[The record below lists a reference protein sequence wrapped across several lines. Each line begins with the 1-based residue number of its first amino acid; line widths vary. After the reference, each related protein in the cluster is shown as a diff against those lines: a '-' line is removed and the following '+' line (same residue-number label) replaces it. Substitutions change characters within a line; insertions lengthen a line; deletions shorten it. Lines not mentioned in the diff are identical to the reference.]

1 MSNALFGMGI
11 EDVFLPFRA
20 DFSPLT
26 DDVGISL
33 SNVIISSLSRIIHDT
48 PCILDI
54 PTELLEMGLGWNR
67 RWRRQCNDN
76 QIGMN

>member
-33 SNVIISSLSRIIHDT
+33 SNVSTSQSYRIIHNPFFSQIYQQSYLKWD
-48 PCILDI
+48 LDGTAAGVVNAMTI
-54 PTELLEMGLGWNR
+54 KLV
-67 RWRRQCNDN
+67 
-76 QIGMN
+76 